1 MHENLLRQF
10 NYGKHS
16 FIVLIHNVVSF
27 PGFRLAS
34 SFFRPRTSAPSRP
47 SRVGS
52 ERLRTNAATFPWS
65 SYRTKL
71 ISCTK
76 PKSTGTNLLHG
87 TGGRHRQTRCPIH
100 RALYNQRNFFIT
112 SSPPILRDFVT
123 KKKIYYLLTLNSCYF
138 SIMSKLNHLYS
149 AEKILFVNKH
159 IRNGGLM
166 YWKPVR
172 VYRGLCPM
180 YRPAVVGPLVQVKRH
195 VSTQMVYL

>member
-1 MHENLLRQF
+1 MQRVRGRINHDEICFPKLQKQMSKLWTNLAVKLLQSKYDYFMHYFRHKNGFASVNLHHQDESVLILSSKHKYIHLKTHWASHTMHQNLAIFLWHF
-10 NYGKHS
+10 NYGKNS

-87 TGGRHRQTRCPIH
+87 TGGRHR
-100 RALYNQRNFFIT
+100 
-112 SSPPILRDFVT
+112 
-123 KKKIYYLLTLNSCYF
+123 
-138 SIMSKLNHLYS
+138 
-149 AEKILFVNKH
+149 
-159 IRNGGLM
+159 
-166 YWKPVR
+166 
-172 VYRGLCPM
+172 
-180 YRPAVVGPLVQVKRH
+180 
-195 VSTQMVYL
+195 